1 MSKENKENGRVRIDG
16 KKIINNFDLYD
27 KIPIHHCSRYQDALV
42 GNWQETPLSN
52 AFFSKENMVILQNG
66 IRAGVYAKS
75 ENKYVIGLQDC
86 DTLRIVMRSIFLQY
100 SANMST
106 QLTEQL
112 EGLNKMVLDYCIP
125 QVYGELEGYI
135 KYREDVS
142 SLPTPLS
149 LPTSSSYKT
158 NTLELKQWF

>member
-100 SANMST
+100 SANMCT

-112 EGLNKMVLDYCIP
+112 TEQVSINPLPYYWPPFWGRLARCPLLLICAGRLARRPKGRGL
-125 QVYGELEGYI
+125 
-135 KYREDVS
+135 
-142 SLPTPLS
+142 
-149 LPTSSSYKT
+149 
-158 NTLELKQWF
+158 